1 MRRCERVEETFS
13 GEELHCDRE
22 AVTTVVCDDDTAPG
36 GAVVESLCRRH
47 ADALLNDE
55 FWQSELNSLE
65 CESFSEVIGEL
76 RERGLKAEFFR
87 QVFGHRTAKQDL
99 KGLGDIF

>member
-1 MRRCERVEETFS
+1 MRRCEHVEETFS

-22 AVTTVVCDDDTAPG
+22 AVTVVVCDDDTVSAG
-36 GAVVESLCRRH
+36 VAVESLCRRH

-55 FWQSELNSLE
+55 FWQSELNALE
-65 CESFSEVIGEL
+65 CEAFSEVIDEICK
-76 RERGLKAEFFR
+76 RALKEEFFR
-87 QVFGHRTAKQDL
+87 QVFGPKTAKQDL